1 MKDFLF
7 GQIHVHNILNP
18 CDLFF
23 WGVELQGY
31 GSNLPKYGTPS
42 WVPAAPPK
50 FNIALEKWWL
60 EDYCLIGKVTFQGL
74 C

>member
-1 MKDFLF
+1 M
-7 GQIHVHNILNP
+7 GQIFQNMGPQVG
-18 CDLFF
+18 FQ
-23 WGVELQGY
+23 VQ
-31 GSNLPKYGTPS
+31 
-42 WVPAAPPK
+42 PPK